1 MHMRNSLAYALTSL
15 VVACSGEE
23 PDPDLAVLVDEVTS
37 TGCTVVQSPANAGT
51 PPYLISPPTQIVS
64 EFTRPVFPHF
74 IRQGSWTS
82 GQFVR
87 DGGGLTL
94 LAVTANGATPGWIGM
109 PFESGETVV
118 GASLTICGDGTTAIV
133 ADTFATRVTTAQFD
147 WQQDSLRPTGG
158 GQQIHAPSAWGS
170 LDIPMAPILMQSN
183 STLWMSV
190 SVLQLSTVTPPPP
203 PSMAISQVTLYLN
216 H

>member
-1 MHMRNSLAYALTSL
+1 MRNSLVCALATL
-15 VVACSGEE
+15 LTACTPNEA
-23 PDPDLAVLVDEVTS
+23 DPDLAVLMEEITS
-37 TGCTVVQSPANAGT
+37 TAGCTVMQSPANGGS
-51 PPYLISPPTQIVS
+51 PPYLISPQSQIVS
-64 EFTRPVFPHF
+64 EFTRPMFPHF
-74 IRQGSWTS
+74 VRQGSWTG

-87 DGGGLTL
+87 DSAGLTL
-94 LAVTANGATPGWIGM
+94 LAVTANGTTPGWISM
-109 PFESGETVV
+109 PFASGETVV

-158 GQQIHAPSAWGS
+158 GQQIHAPATWGA
-170 LDIPMAPILMQSN
+170 LDIPMSPVLMEPN
-183 STLWMSV
+183 STLWMNI
-190 SVLQLSTVTPPPP
+190 SVLQLSTVTPTPP